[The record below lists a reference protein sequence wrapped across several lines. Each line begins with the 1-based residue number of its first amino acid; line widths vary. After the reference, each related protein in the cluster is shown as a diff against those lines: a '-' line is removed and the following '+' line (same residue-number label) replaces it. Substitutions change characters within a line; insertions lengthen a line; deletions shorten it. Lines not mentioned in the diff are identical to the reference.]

1 MKSLFPFD
9 TIRQGQET
17 LVEKVGEVISSG
29 KNLIAHAPTGIG
41 KTAAVLAPALSFALK
56 NNKRILFVTPRHS
69 QHRIAIETLKM
80 ISEKHGVK
88 FNVADIVGRKGLC
101 AYDYADM
108 ISSSDFAS
116 WCSQHIKGKSCIFR
130 NQTFSKDIMLSKDAE
145 RALEKLDQKIL
156 HVDEAKQMC
165 SEVCPHEIMMRH
177 AKKSKVI
184 IADYN
189 HVFHPQI
196 APLFFAKTNLN
207 PEECILI
214 VDEAHNASSRI
225 RSMCSFE
232 LTSQRL
238 EIARNE
244 LLKAGFSDLSEKVSV
259 LLDSVQKICTQKTL
273 QGSNDSFA
281 DKSDITKPI
290 ESIGDYTSFVKSLE
304 EASNKILE
312 TKKKSFT
319 HSLAGFLSAWSGGD
333 DGFARIISKKESNY
347 GSYFSFAYHC
357 LDPSL
362 IASETLNE
370 MHSTIL
376 MSGTLVPIEMHKN
389 VLGIKNVDSLIL
401 ESPFPRKNR
410 RDFVA
415 PGLTS
420 KYSERSEAN
429 YNAYAD
435 CIAEIAENVPGN
447 IGVYFPSYAFR
458 NKIHELLEQKTSK
471 KMILEE
477 SGATTQAK
485 RELLKDFASS
495 AKKGSMLLAVV
506 GANFAE
512 GVDFPGEMML
522 AAVVAGVPLERP
534 NLLTK
539 SMINY
544 YDKKFGRGWDFAY
557 TYPAVNRAVQAAGRC
572 IRSETDKGLIFF
584 LDNRFMWPKYR
595 EAMPKD
601 IKLEPLNDIKHEI
614 SGFYTSS

>member
-1 MKSLFPFD
+1 
-9 TIRQGQET
+9 
-17 LVEKVGEVISSG
+17 
-29 KNLIAHAPTGIG
+29 
-41 KTAAVLAPALSFALK
+41 
-56 NNKRILFVTPRHS
+56 
-69 QHRIAIETLKM
+69 
-80 ISEKHGVK
+80 
-88 FNVADIVGRKGLC
+88 
-101 AYDYADM
+101 
-108 ISSSDFAS
+108 
-116 WCSQHIKGKSCIFR
+116 
-130 NQTFSKDIMLSKDAE
+130 
-145 RALEKLDQKIL
+145 
-156 HVDEAKQMC
+156 
-165 SEVCPHEIMMRH
+165 MMRH

-196 APLFFAKTNLN
+196 APLFFAKANID
-207 PEECILI
+207 PAECILV

-238 EIARNE
+238 EYARNE
-244 LLKAGFSDLSEKVSV
+244 LMKTGFSDLSEKVSV
-259 LLDSVQKICTQKTL
+259 LLDLVQKTYAQKTF
-273 QGSNDSFA
+273 QGRNDSFA
-281 DKSDITKPI
+281 DKADITKPV
-290 ESIGDYTSFVKSLE
+290 ESIGDYSTFVKSLE

-312 TKKKSFT
+312 TRKKSFT
-319 HSLAGFLSAWSGGD
+319 RTLAGFLSAWSGAD

-347 GSYFSFAYHC
+347 GTYFSFAYHC

-376 MSGTLVPIEMHKN
+376 MSGTLIPIEMHKN
-389 VLGIKNVDSLIL
+389 VLGIKNVDSIIL

-435 CIAEIAENVPGN
+435 CIAEIADNVPGN

-458 NKIHELLEQKTSK
+458 DTIHRLLEQKTSK

-485 RELLKDFASS
+485 KELLKDFASS
-495 AKKGSMLLAVV
+495 ARKGSMLLAVV

-522 AAVVAGVPLERP
+522 AAVIAGVPLERP
-534 NLLTK
+534 SLLTK
-539 SMINY
+539 SMIEY

-601 IKLEPLNDIKHEI
+601 IRLESITDIKQEV
-614 SGFYTSS
+614 SGFYDSS